1 MEMIGA
7 NRRAILTALIILRRK
22 LLKTQ
27 MKVRK
32 PMQIIMILFSVIIVF
47 ILLGWLGLQIKSG
60 SFSAFPQESCKLD
73 TVPLPAN
80 LPPPVERFYRQ
91 LYNENVPVITSA
103 VITGQGTLRLPSRG
117 GVTFPGRFRFTHQ
130 AGQDYH
136 HYIEATWFGF
146 PLMKVNE
153 HYLNG
158 QSRFELPFG
167 VTENEP
173 KVTQGANRAL
183 WSESVFWLPSIL
195 ITDPRVR
202 WEPVD
207 EITASLVVP
216 FGETEERFDVR
227 FDPETGLLK
236 SMESMRYHEATSIT
250 KTLWRNEAL
259 AWDKI
264 GAFKVA
270 TVSALT
276 WEDEGTPWAVFT
288 VEEVIY
294 NVDVKE
300 YIRTKG
306 P

>member
-1 MEMIGA
+1 
-7 NRRAILTALIILRRK
+7 
-22 LLKTQ
+22 

-32 PMQIIMILFSVIIVF
+32 AMQIL
-47 ILLGWLGLQIKSG
+47 ILLVGVLIVLVLVSWIGLQIRPAT
-60 SFSAFPQESCKLD
+60 FSAFPQESPKLE
-73 TVPLPAN
+73 TVPLPAD

-91 LYNENVPVITSA
+91 LYGENVPVITSA
-103 VITGQGTLRLPSRG
+103 VITGRGTLRLPSRG
-117 GVTFPGRFRFTHQ
+117 GVTFPGRFRFTHM
-130 AGQDYH
+130 ASQDYH
-136 HYIEATWFGF
+136 HYIEATWLGL

-173 KVTQGANRAL
+173 EVNQGANLAL
-183 WSESVFWLPSIL
+183 WAESAFWLPAIL
-195 ITDPRVR
+195 ITDARVR

-207 EITASLVVP
+207 EMSASLVVP

-236 SMESMRYHEATSIT
+236 SMESMRYHDATSTT

-259 AWDKI
+259 AWDI
-264 GAFKVA
+264 VSGFKVA

-288 VEEVIY
+288 VEEMVY
-294 NVDVKE
+294 NVDVEE